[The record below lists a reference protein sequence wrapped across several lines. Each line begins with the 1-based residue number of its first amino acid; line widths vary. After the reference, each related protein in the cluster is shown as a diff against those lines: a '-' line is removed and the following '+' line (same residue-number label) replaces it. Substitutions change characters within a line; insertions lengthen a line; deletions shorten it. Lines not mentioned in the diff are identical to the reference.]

1 MDHLGDQNG
10 YLELSQNPIRFEPVS
25 KVTNVFFD
33 DTSKEVLSVRGGG
46 TLGVVVRGIGRDHTF
61 RMGDRGPISC
71 LKFSP
76 DHSVLAV
83 QRSKNAVELLTYSEG
98 EVGPGS
104 VQECRA
110 KGANLL
116 GFIWTHNDDLVLVTD
131 HGVEF
136 YQIQHVAKDRVTI
149 RHIRSYSLTCSWFVW
164 STECSL
170 LLLCIGS
177 APTTTTLQPFIFK
190 PGQSNKLTKFEVEVS
205 SGSGSHSSGVTLGER
220 DVCVGTIYGLVSS
233 CVLRHPSTP
242 TVAAHLD
249 VYTQNKDGLFKRN
262 HICRLELTGRFA
274 VNIIDSLIIVH
285 HQASKTS
292 LLFDILLGGEVSSG
306 VTSVYPITVPRSIQP
321 FSLVEP
327 EAVPSTTSQP
337 ISLPCELYAP
347 TWVVFQPDIVIDA
360 RLGCMWHLR
369 LCLDFLANAVEDK
382 SQLVDCL
389 LRRKQAKPL
398 VLSVV
403 RQVVESGQ
411 LASLGQIF
419 DKINIAYRQH
429 LNTVLQSQ
437 MGESVSAPMVST
449 SVPERRGV
457 VIEQADMYSSVLA
470 PLMEEAE
477 KEEARQKEN
486 PSHKG
491 GCEKNV
497 SPRIVVGVVIEYTRS
512 LGAVGVTVQHF
523 LYELVINALV
533 RAHQFYQLHQLLQ
546 YHVLADSK
554 PLACLLLSL
563 VGVYSAGQ
571 QLSLDML
578 CRLNTAHDEIIEVL
592 LSQHQVTPALRYA
605 RSVGL
610 GETVSAR
617 KFLEAAMVS
626 GNPQVFYSTFTFFV
640 LRNTRLRGSATFAKD
655 SFGIGARATFWNKLS
670 EHCDV
675 YVEHYKK
682 LFGDVPEYGTL
693 QS

>member
-1 MDHLGDQNG
+1 MDQYGDKNG

-46 TLGVVVRGIGRDHTF
+46 ILGVVVRGIGRDHTF
-61 RMGDRGPISC
+61 RMEDHGTISS

-83 QRSKNAVELLTYSEG
+83 QRSKNAVELLTYTEG

-110 KGANLL
+110 KTANLL
-116 GFIWTHNDDLVLVTD
+116 GFIWTHNEDLVLVTD

-136 YQIQHVAKDRVTI
+136 YQTQHVAKDRVSI
-149 RHIRSYSLTCSWFVW
+149 RHIRNYSLTCSWFVW

-170 LLLCIGS
+170 LLLCTGS
-177 APTTTTLQPFIFK
+177 APTTTTLQPFMFK
-190 PGQSNKLTKFEVEVS
+190 PGQSNKLNKFEVEVS
-205 SGSGSHSSGVTLGER
+205 SGSSIHTPGVTLGER
-220 DVCVGTIYGLVSS
+220 DVCVGTIYGQVSI

-249 VYTQNKDGLFKRN
+249 VYSQNKDGAFKRT

-292 LLFDILLGGEVSSG
+292 LLFDILLGGEVNG
-306 VTSVYPITVPRSIQP
+306 GITSVYPITVPRSIQP

-327 EAVPSTTSQP
+327 DAVPSTTSQP

-369 LCLDFLANAVEDK
+369 LRLDSLASAVEDK

-403 RQVVESGQ
+403 KKVVESGQ
-411 LASLGQIF
+411 LTSLGQIF

-437 MGESVSAPMVST
+437 MGESVSAPAVSS

-477 KEEARQKEN
+477 KEEAREKTNVKHE
-486 PSHKG
+486 G
-491 GCEKNV
+491 GCQTAV
-497 SPRIVVGVVIEYTRS
+497 SSKMVVGVVIEYTRS
-512 LGAVGVTVQHF
+512 LGTVGVTVQHF

-533 RAHQFYQLHQLLQ
+533 RARQFYQLHQLLQ

-563 VGVYSAGQ
+563 VGVYAAGQ

-610 GETVSAR
+610 GESVSAR
-617 KFLEAAMVS
+617 KFLEAAMVG

-640 LRNTRLRGSATFAKD
+640 LRNTRLRGSAAFAK
-655 SFGIGARATFWNKLS
+655 G
-670 EHCDV
+670 EHCDI

-682 LFGDVPEYGTL
+682 LFGEVPDYGPL

>member
-1 MDHLGDQNG
+1 MDQLGDKNG

-46 TLGVVVRGIGRDHTF
+46 TLGVVVRGVGRDHTF
-61 RMGDRGPISC
+61 RMEDRGTISS

-76 DHSVLAV
+76 DHTVLAV
-83 QRSKNAVELLTYSEG
+83 QRSKNAVELLTYTDG

-131 HGVEF
+131 HGIEF
-136 YQIQHVAKDRVTI
+136 YLVAKDRVGV
-149 RHIRSYSLTCSWFVW
+149 RHIRTYNLSCSWFVW
-164 STECSL
+164 SMECSL

-177 APTTTTLQPFIFK
+177 SPTSTTLQPFIFK
-190 PGQSNKLTKFEVEVS
+190 PGQSSKLTKFEVEVS
-205 SGSGSHSSGVTLGER
+205 SATHSPGVTLGER
-220 DVCVGTIYGLVSS
+220 DVCVGTIYGSVSI

-249 VYTQNKDGLFKRN
+249 VYTQNKDGAFKRT

-292 LLFDILLGGEVSSG
+292 LLFDILLGGEVNG
-306 VTSVYPITVPRSIQP
+306 GITSVYAVTVPKSIQP

-327 EAVPSTTSQP
+327 DAVPSTTSQP
-337 ISLPCELYAP
+337 ISVPCELYAP

-369 LCLDFLANAVEDK
+369 LHLDCWANAMEDK

-403 RQVVESGQ
+403 REVVESGQ

-419 DKINIAYRQH
+419 DKINMAYRQH

-437 MGESVSAPMVST
+437 MGESVSAPVVSST
-449 SVPERRGV
+449 VPERRGV

-477 KEEARQKEN
+477 KEETRQKDDA
-486 PSHKG
+486 SQGSTQTK
-491 GCEKNV
+491 V
-497 SPRIVVGVVIEYTRS
+497 SPKMVVGVVIEYTRS

-533 RAHQFYQLHQLLQ
+533 RARQFYQLHQLLQ

-610 GETVSAR
+610 AESVSAR
-617 KFLEAAMVS
+617 KFLEASMVS
-626 GNPQVFYSTFTFFV
+626 GDPKVFYSTFTFFW
-640 LRNTRLRGSATFAKD
+640 LRNARLRGSAAFAK
-655 SFGIGARATFWNKLS
+655 G

-682 LFGDVPEYGTL
+682 LYGELPDYGSL
-693 QS
+693 QP

>member
-1 MDHLGDQNG
+1 MDQLGDKNG

-46 TLGVVVRGIGRDHTF
+46 TLGVVVRGVGRDHTF
-61 RMGDRGPISC
+61 RMEDRGTISS

-76 DHSVLAV
+76 DHTVLAV
-83 QRSKNAVELLTYSEG
+83 QRSKNAVELLTYTDG

-131 HGVEF
+131 HGIEF
-136 YQIQHVAKDRVTI
+136 YLIQQVAKDRVGV
-149 RHIRSYSLTCSWFVW
+149 RHIRTYNLSCSWFVW
-164 STECSL
+164 SMECSL

-177 APTTTTLQPFIFK
+177 SPTSTTLQPFIFK
-190 PGQSNKLTKFEVEVS
+190 PGQSSKLTKFEVEVS
-205 SGSGSHSSGVTLGER
+205 SATHSPGVTLGER
-220 DVCVGTIYGLVSS
+220 DVCVGTIYGSVSI

-249 VYTQNKDGLFKRN
+249 VYTQNKDGAFKRT

-292 LLFDILLGGEVSSG
+292 LLFDILLGGEVNG
-306 VTSVYPITVPRSIQP
+306 GITSVYAVTVPKSIQP

-327 EAVPSTTSQP
+327 DAVPSTTSQP
-337 ISLPCELYAP
+337 ISVPCELYAP

-369 LCLDFLANAVEDK
+369 LHLDCWANAMEDK

-403 RQVVESGQ
+403 REVVESGQ

-419 DKINIAYRQH
+419 DKINMAYRQH

-437 MGESVSAPMVST
+437 MGESVSAPVVSST
-449 SVPERRGV
+449 VPERRGV

-477 KEEARQKEN
+477 KEETRQKDDA
-486 PSHKG
+486 SQGSTQTK
-491 GCEKNV
+491 V
-497 SPRIVVGVVIEYTRS
+497 SPKMVVGVVIEYTRS

-533 RAHQFYQLHQLLQ
+533 RARQFYQLHQLLQ

-610 GETVSAR
+610 AESVSAR
-617 KFLEAAMVS
+617 KFLEASMVS
-626 GNPQVFYSTFTFFV
+626 GDPKVFYSTFTFFW
-640 LRNTRLRGSATFAKD
+640 LRNARLRGSAAFAK
-655 SFGIGARATFWNKLS
+655 G

-682 LFGDVPEYGTL
+682 LYGELPDYGSL
-693 QS
+693 QP

>member
-1 MDHLGDQNG
+1 MEDYGDPDG
-10 YLELSQNPIRFEPVS
+10 YLALAPEPIRFEPVS

-33 DTSKEVLSVRGGG
+33 DTNKEVLSVRGGG

-61 RMGDRGPISC
+61 RMEDRGTISS

-76 DHSVLAV
+76 DHSVLAL
-83 QRSKNAVELLTYSEG
+83 QRSKNAVELLSYMEG

-104 VQECRA
+104 VQECRS

-116 GFIWTHNDDLVLVTD
+116 GFIWTSKDDLALVTD

-136 YQIQHVAKDRVTI
+136 YQVSQQVSKERVSVRHV
-149 RHIRSYSLTCSWFVW
+149 RSYSLSCSWFVW
-164 STECSL
+164 STESSL
-170 LLLCIGS
+170 LLLCTGS
-177 APTTTTLQPFIFK
+177 SPTTSTLQPFFFK
-190 PGQSNKLTKFEVEVS
+190 PGQSNKLSKFEVEVS
-205 SGSGSHSSGVTLGER
+205 SMSGSHTGGVALGER
-220 DVCVGTIYGLVSS
+220 DVCIGIVYGATSI

-249 VYTQNKDGLFKRN
+249 VYSQIKDGSFKRS

-274 VNIIDSLIIVH
+274 VNIVDSLIVVH

-292 LLFDILLGGEVSSG
+292 LLFDIALSGEVSG
-306 VTSVYPITVPRSIQP
+306 GITSVFPITVPKSVQP
-321 FSLVEP
+321 FSLVESG
-327 EAVPSTTSQP
+327 AVTTSAQP
-337 ISLPCELYAP
+337 ISVPCQLYAP

-369 LCLDFLANAVEDK
+369 LCLDFLVKAVEDK

-389 LRRKQAKPL
+389 LRRQQAKPL

-403 RQVVESGQ
+403 RQVVESRQ

-419 DKINIAYRQH
+419 DKINASYRTH
-429 LNTVLQSQ
+429 LNNILQSQ
-437 MGESVSAPMVST
+437 MGESVNSPSVAT
-449 SVPERRGV
+449 SSRDIQGV
-457 VIEQADMYSSVLA
+457 VIEQAEMYSSVLA

-477 KEEARQKEN
+477 KGEN
-486 PSHKG
+486 KVKHASG
-491 GCEKNV
+491 GTTTQAVPLKV
-497 SPRIVVGVVIEYTRS
+497 VVGVVVEYTRS

-533 RAHQFYQLHQLLQ
+533 RTRQFYQLHQLLQ

-592 LSQHQVTPALRYA
+592 LSQHQVTTALRYA

-610 GETVSAR
+610 SESVSAR
-617 KFLEAAMVS
+617 KFLEAALVC
-626 GNPQVFYSTFTFFV
+626 GDPQVFFSTFTFFV
-640 LRNTRLRGSATFAKD
+640 LRNTRLRGSAAFAK
-655 SFGIGARATFWNKLS
+655 G

-675 YVEHYKK
+675 YVDHYKK
-682 LFGDVPEYGTL
+682 LFGDIPDYNVQQT
-693 QS
+693 

>member
-1 MDHLGDQNG
+1 MDQLGDKNG

-33 DTSKEVLSVRGGG
+33 DTSKE
-46 TLGVVVRGIGRDHTF
+46 
-61 RMGDRGPISC
+61 
-71 LKFSP
+71 
-76 DHSVLAV
+76 
-83 QRSKNAVELLTYSEG
+83 ELLTYTDG

-131 HGVEF
+131 HGIEF
-136 YQIQHVAKDRVTI
+136 YLIQQVAKDRVGV
-149 RHIRSYSLTCSWFVW
+149 RHIRTYNLSCSWFVW
-164 STECSL
+164 SMECSL

-177 APTTTTLQPFIFK
+177 SPTSTTLQPFIFK
-190 PGQSNKLTKFEVEVS
+190 PGQSSKLTKFEVEVS
-205 SGSGSHSSGVTLGER
+205 SATHSPGVTLGER
-220 DVCVGTIYGLVSS
+220 DVCVGTIYGSVSI

-249 VYTQNKDGLFKRN
+249 VYTQNKDGAFKRT

-292 LLFDILLGGEVSSG
+292 LLFDILLGGEVNG
-306 VTSVYPITVPRSIQP
+306 GITSVYAVTVPKSIQP

-327 EAVPSTTSQP
+327 DAVPSTTSQP
-337 ISLPCELYAP
+337 ISVPCELYAP

-369 LCLDFLANAVEDK
+369 LHLDCWANAMEDK

-403 RQVVESGQ
+403 REVVESGQ

-419 DKINIAYRQH
+419 DKINMAYRQH

-437 MGESVSAPMVST
+437 MGESVSAPVVSST
-449 SVPERRGV
+449 VPERRGV

-477 KEEARQKEN
+477 KEETRQKDDA
-486 PSHKG
+486 SQGSTQTK
-491 GCEKNV
+491 V
-497 SPRIVVGVVIEYTRS
+497 SPKMVVGVVIEYTRS

-533 RAHQFYQLHQLLQ
+533 RARQFYQLHQLLQ

-610 GETVSAR
+610 AESVSAR
-617 KFLEAAMVS
+617 KFLEASMVS
-626 GNPQVFYSTFTFFV
+626 GDPKVFYSTFTFFW
-640 LRNTRLRGSATFAKD
+640 LRNARLRGSAAFAK
-655 SFGIGARATFWNKLS
+655 G

-682 LFGDVPEYGTL
+682 LYGELPDYGSL
-693 QS
+693 QP

>member
-1 MDHLGDQNG
+1 MEDYGDPDG
-10 YLELSQNPIRFEPVS
+10 YLALSSDPIRFEPVS

-33 DTSKEVLSVRGGG
+33 DTNKEVLSVRGGG
-46 TLGVVVRGIGRDHTF
+46 TLGVVVRGVGRDHTF
-61 RMGDRGPISC
+61 RMEDRGTISS

-76 DHSVLAV
+76 DHNVLAL
-83 QRSKNAVELLTYSEG
+83 QRSKNAVELLSYSDG
-98 EVGPGS
+98 EVGPGC

-116 GFIWTHNDDLVLVTD
+116 GFIWTHKDDLVLVTD

-136 YQIQHVAKDRVTI
+136 YQVSQQVSKERVSVRHV
-149 RHIRSYSLTCSWFVW
+149 RSYNLSCSWFVW
-164 STECSL
+164 SPENCL
-170 LLLCIGS
+170 LVLCTGS
-177 APTTTTLQPFIFK
+177 SPTTSTLQPFFFK
-190 PGQSNKLTKFEVEVS
+190 PGQSNKLSKFEVEVS
-205 SGSGSHSSGVTLGER
+205 NVTGGHSPGVVLGER
-220 DVCVGTIYGLVSS
+220 DVCIGTIYGGTSIS
-233 CVLRHPSTP
+233 ILRHPSTP

-249 VYTQNKDGLFKRN
+249 VYTQIKDGTFKRSY
-262 HICRLELTGRFA
+262 ICRLELTGRFA
-274 VNIIDSLIIVH
+274 VNIVDSLIVVH

-292 LLFDILLGGEVSSG
+292 LLFDVALGGEVSGG
-306 VTSVYPITVPRSIQP
+306 VTSVFPITVPKSVQP
-321 FSLVEP
+321 FSLTEP
-327 EAVPSTTSQP
+327 GAVPTSAQP
-337 ISLPCELYAP
+337 ISVPCQLYAP

-369 LCLDFLANAVEDK
+369 LCLENLVKAVEDK

-389 LRRKQAKPL
+389 LRRQQAKSL

-403 RQVVESGQ
+403 RQVVKSRQ
-411 LASLGQIF
+411 LVSLGQIF
-419 DKINIAYRQH
+419 DKINASYRNH
-429 LNTVLQSQ
+429 LNSIIQSQ
-437 MGESVSAPMVST
+437 MGESVNSPAVT
-449 SVPERRGV
+449 SNPPEAQGV
-457 VIEQADMYSSVLA
+457 VIEQAEMYSVVLA

-477 KEEARQKEN
+477 QEENKTIQTDEESCQRVPLK
-486 PSHKG
+486 
-491 GCEKNV
+491 V
-497 SPRIVVGVVIEYTRS
+497 VVGVVVEYTRS

-533 RAHQFYQLHQLLQ
+533 RTRQFYQLHQLLQ

-610 GETVSAR
+610 AESVSAR
-617 KFLEAAMVS
+617 KFLEAAMVC
-626 GNPQVFYSTFTFFV
+626 GDHQVFFSTFTFFV
-640 LRNTRLRGSATFAKD
+640 LRNTRLRGSAAFAK
-655 SFGIGARATFWNKLS
+655 G

-675 YVEHYKK
+675 YVEHYKN
-682 LFGDVPEYGTL
+682 LFGEVPDYNVQQT
-693 QS
+693 

>member
-1 MDHLGDQNG
+1 MDQLGDPNG

-46 TLGVVVRGIGRDHTF
+46 TLGVVVRGVGRDHTF
-61 RMGDRGPISC
+61 RMEDRGTISS

-83 QRSKNAVELLTYSEG
+83 QRSKNAVELLTYTDG

-110 KGANLL
+110 KAANML

-136 YQIQHVAKDRVTI
+136 YQTQQVAKDRIGV
-149 RHIRSYSLTCSWFVW
+149 RHIRSYSLPCSWFVW

-170 LLLCIGS
+170 LLLCTGS
-177 APTTTTLQPFIFK
+177 SPTTTTLQPLIFK

-205 SGSGSHSSGVTLGER
+205 SASGTHSTGVTLGER
-220 DVCVGTIYGLVSS
+220 DVCVGTVYGLVTI

-249 VYTQNKDGLFKRN
+249 VYTQNKDGNFKRT

-292 LLFDILLGGEVSSG
+292 LLFDILLGGEVNG
-306 VTSVYPITVPRSIQP
+306 GITSVYPITVPRSIQP

-327 EAVPSTTSQP
+327 DAVPSTTSQP

-369 LCLDFLANAVEDK
+369 LRLDCLTSSVEDK

-419 DKINIAYRQH
+419 DKINVAYRQH

-437 MGESVSAPMVST
+437 KTCQIMMGESVSAPVASNNA
-449 SVPERRGV
+449 PERRGV

-477 KEEARQKEN
+477 KEEARQAQQKDSTNHEG
-486 PSHKG
+486 SRQTV
-491 GCEKNV
+491 V
-497 SPRIVVGVVIEYTRS
+497 SPKMVVGVVIEYTRS

-533 RAHQFYQLHQLLQ
+533 RARQFYQLHQLLQ

-610 GETVSAR
+610 GESVSAR

-626 GNPQVFYSTFTFFV
+626 GDRQVFYSTFTFFV
-640 LRNTRLRGSATFAKD
+640 LRNTRLRGSSAFAK
-655 SFGIGARATFWNKLS
+655 G

-675 YVEHYKK
+675 YVEHYKT
-682 LFGDVPEYGTL
+682 LFGELPDCGV
-693 QS
+693 QQA